1 MGEQCGEILAQQAA
15 GGRRGSVMDSSI
27 VVADEA
33 REKREGC
40 FGARIIG
47 VDEEMTSQAPGGRR
61 AIASQCTYSLH
72 CWLRMLGTP
81 LVEVACGLLKPIGC
95 GSLERRDELAQRAGR
110 NSTIDLRIHGIP
122 PEEGLYGQP
131 RAWVKHSLERRRAIL
146 YHLGHGGPQGEPSR
160 VKGVLFMVGE
170 RTHKPYRIKV
180 TEPISLLPRVER
192 ERRLSEAGHN
202 VFRLRAADVY
212 VDLLTDSG
220 TGAMSQDQW
229 AGMMRGDESYAGSR
243 SYERF
248 RSAVDDI
255 FGFKHVLPTHQG
267 RAAENV
273 LFSSMVSPGSI
284 VPNNMHFDTT
294 RANVLANGG
303 EPRNLIRSV
312 GLDPSAD
319 VPFKGDMDIE
329 SLESLVDEVGV
340 ERIPFVM
347 MTITNNSGGGQPVS
361 MENLRAVSE
370 IARGRDLPFLLDA
383 ARFAENA
390 FFIRE
395 REPGYASA
403 TPIEIAREM
412 FSYAD
417 GMTLSAKKDG
427 LVNIGGILAMND
439 DALYEAARERLILME
454 GFPTYGGLA
463 GRDLEALAVGLYE
476 ALDVAYLTDRIG
488 QTRYLG
494 EGLKA
499 IGIPIVEP
507 VGGHAVFIDALG
519 LLPGFPQ
526 AEFPALALTNALY
539 TEGGVRGVEIGSVMF
554 ADDRPDGTTIYPEL
568 ELVRLAIPRRVYTRD
583 HLDHVIEAA
592 EGVVSR
598 RGQLRGYRIVE
609 GVGPL
614 RHFVARFEPMAPC
627 EF

>member
-1 MGEQCGEILAQQAA
+1 
-15 GGRRGSVMDSSI
+15 
-27 VVADEA
+27 
-33 REKREGC
+33 
-40 FGARIIG
+40 
-47 VDEEMTSQAPGGRR
+47 
-61 AIASQCTYSLH
+61 
-72 CWLRMLGTP
+72 
-81 LVEVACGLLKPIGC
+81 
-95 GSLERRDELAQRAGR
+95 
-110 NSTIDLRIHGIP
+110 
-122 PEEGLYGQP
+122 
-131 RAWVKHSLERRRAIL
+131 
-146 YHLGHGGPQGEPSR
+146 
-160 VKGVLFMVGE
+160 MVGE

-180 TEPISLLPRVER
+180 TEPISLLPRAGR
-192 ERRLSEAGHN
+192 EKRLSEAGFN

-220 TGAMSQDQW
+220 TGAMSQEQW
-229 AGMMRGDESYAGSR
+229 AAMMRGDESYAGSR

-255 FGFKHVLPTHQG
+255 FGFRHVLPTHQG

-273 LFSSMVSPGSI
+273 LFSTAVSPGCI

-303 EPRNLIRSV
+303 EPRNLIRPI

-319 VPFKGDMDIE
+319 APFKGDMDVDALA
-329 SLESLVDEVGV
+329 SLIAEVGADK
-340 ERIPFVM
+340 IPFVM

-370 IARGRDLPFLLDA
+370 VAHANGLPFILDA

-395 REPGYASA
+395 REAGYASKA
-403 TPIEIAREM
+403 PIDIAREM

-439 DALYEAARERLILME
+439 SILFEAARERLILME

-463 GRDLEALAVGLYE
+463 GRDLDALAVGLYE
-476 ALDVAYLTDRIG
+476 ALDPSYLADRIE

-494 EGLKA
+494 AGLKA
-499 IGIPIVEP
+499 VGMPIVEP

-526 AEFPALALTNALY
+526 ETFPALALTNAFY
-539 TEGGVRGVEIGSVMF
+539 VEGGVRGVEIGSVMF
-554 ADDRPDGTTIYPEL
+554 ADERPDGTTVYPDL

-592 EGVVSR
+592 GAIVAR
-598 RGQLRGYRIVE
+598 RDQLEGYRIVE

-614 RHFVARFEPMAPC
+614 RHFVARFVPVDESVS
-627 EF
+627 